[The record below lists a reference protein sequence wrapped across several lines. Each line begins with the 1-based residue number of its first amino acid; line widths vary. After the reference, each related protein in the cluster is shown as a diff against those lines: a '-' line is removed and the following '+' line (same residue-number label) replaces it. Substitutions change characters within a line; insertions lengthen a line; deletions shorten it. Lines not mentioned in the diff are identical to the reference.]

1 MKYISLSAILF
12 TLLTSVAHAD
22 ADCVAH
28 PKESWIPESKIKQ
41 ALIDE
46 GYSIKVFKVDGNCYE
61 MYGYNKAG
69 KRAEI
74 YFDTQSGKPV
84 KAEIEK

>member
-1 MKYISLSAILF
+1 MKHPLLSTILF

-28 PKESWIPESKIKQ
+28 PKASWIDESKIKQ

-46 GYSIKVFKVDGNCYE
+46 GYSIKVFKIDGNCYE